1 MPATDSLKLPLR
13 HWSLDPALTFLNHGS
28 YGSVPAAAAEA
39 HAALRARCERDP
51 VRFFKADLEG
61 LLDGVRNALG
71 GFLNC
76 RPADLALVPNATI
89 ALAAILAATPLKPGD
104 EILITDHEY
113 QSLLNELER
122 VCANTGARVVQAK
135 IPFPGTTPEAAVD
148 SFISAITPRTR
159 LAFIS
164 HVTSA
169 SALVLPVT
177 EIVREFNR
185 RGLDIVVDGA
195 HTPGQLPVDIRGLN
209 PTYFVGSGHK
219 WLCGPKG
226 SAFLYVRADRQAG
239 FRSLWLSSR
248 AHKDRPGRARFLRD
262 FDYHGTADYTPIL
275 ALPHSIDAVGSMLP
289 GGWPAVLR
297 HNQSLVLKGRDLV
310 CAALGIEPPAPDS
323 MLGAMAS
330 LPLPE
335 PAPAIADRPTCYDDA
350 LQDELMT
357 RHRIQV
363 PIWRLNAGNQRI
375 VRLSAHLYNTPDHYE
390 RLAGA
395 LVEELARER
404 AVRATA

>member
-1 MPATDSLKLPLR
+1 MSLDPIKLPLR

-28 YGSVPAAAAEA
+28 YGSVPAAAAERLA
-39 HAALRARCERDP
+39 ELRARCERDP

-61 LLDGVRNALG
+61 LLDSVRAALG
-71 GFLNC
+71 DFLNC

-89 ALAAILAATPLKPGD
+89 ALATILANTPLQPGD

-122 VCANTGARVVQAK
+122 VAVRTGARVVQAP
-135 IPFPGTTPEAAVD
+135 IPFPGTTPQAVVD
-148 SFISAITPRTR
+148 SFLSAITPRTR
-159 LAFIS
+159 LAIIS

-177 EIVREFNR
+177 PIVREFNR
-185 RGLDIVVDGA
+185 RGIDIVVDGA
-195 HTPGQLPVDIRGLN
+195 HSPGQVPVDVRGLD

-226 SAFLYVRADRQAG
+226 SAFLYVRPDRQPA
-239 FRSLWLSSR
+239 FRSLYLSSR
-248 AHKDRPGRARFLRD
+248 AHKDRPARPRFLRD

-275 ALPHSIDAVGSMLP
+275 ALPAAIKAVGEMLP
-289 GGWPAVLR
+289 GGWPAVMR
-297 HNQSLVLKGRDLV
+297 HNQALALKARDAL
-310 CAALGIEPPAPDS
+310 CRALGIPPPAPDS

-330 LPLPE
+330 VPLPE
-335 PAPAIADRPTCYDDA
+335 PAPALADRPTAYDDA
-350 LQDELMT
+350 LQDELLA
-357 RHRIQV
+357 RHGIQV

-375 VRLSAHLYNTPDHYE
+375 LRLSAHLYNTPDHYQ

-395 LVEELARER
+395 LTEELAREK
-404 AVRATA
+404 AVRASA